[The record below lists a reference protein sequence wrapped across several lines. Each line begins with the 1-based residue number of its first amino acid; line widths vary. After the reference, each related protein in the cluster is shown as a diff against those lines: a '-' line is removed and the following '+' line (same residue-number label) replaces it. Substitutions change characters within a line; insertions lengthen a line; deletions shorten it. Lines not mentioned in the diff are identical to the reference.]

1 MSGQVFMAGAGLASA
16 VLAQRRG
23 ACVAAIGLSGTDSKE
38 QVSSLAFDDAG
49 ESVSVEPGDETVLAM
64 TPAVA
69 AIVTVQFAV
78 DVPIAFAGSA
88 RLTFFL
94 HGASHWLEASDG
106 RITAT
111 IADADRLLATPH
123 EAIAASVWRAAAK
136 AMRLPEA
143 PMPPWQVAVEKQAT
157 LAAVPSQIG
166 LRAATRTR
174 RPNFTLAGDRTA
186 TGLPATIEGAV
197 RSGQQAADVL
207 MNPSMER

>member
-123 EAIAASVWRAAAK
+123 EAIAASVWREAAK